1 MKTSAAKKSTQTA
14 KGPKNIHEGDGDG
27 DDNNGDNDDGEN
39 DDDDGDDKVV
49 DVARWLQKGGKA
61 AVDGRRNCVS
71 TASHVSSVAELI
83 NSKDRDDVMII
94 L

>member
-1 MKTSAAKKSTQTA
+1 MKTSAAKKSPQTA
-14 KGPKNIHEGDGDG
+14 KGPQNIHEGGGDG
-27 DDNNGDNDDGEN
+27 DDNDDGDNDDG
-39 DDDDGDDKVV
+39 DGDDKVV

-71 TASHVSSVAELI
+71 TASHVSSVAGLI

>member
-1 MKTSAAKKSTQTA
+1 MKTSATKKSQQTA
-14 KGPKNIHEGDGDG
+14 KGPQNINEGSGDG
-27 DDNNGDNDDGEN
+27 DDNDGDNDT
-39 DDDDGDDKVV
+39 DDNDDKVV

-71 TASHVSSVAELI
+71 TASHVSSVAGLI